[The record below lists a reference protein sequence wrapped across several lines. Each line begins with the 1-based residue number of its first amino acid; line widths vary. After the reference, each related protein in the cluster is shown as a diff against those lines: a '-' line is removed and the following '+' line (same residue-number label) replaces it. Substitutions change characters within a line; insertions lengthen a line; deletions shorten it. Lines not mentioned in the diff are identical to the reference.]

1 VHKIAYVRRKNSMKS
16 PHKGRKRKTRSE
28 LLKKKGETQVQ
39 NYKTLGTFSQIL
51 HLFNEP
57 WVEELSVTDVAK
69 ALDMVSS
76 KASRMLATLE
86 REKLFERNQDTGKY
100 RLGAIFFGLGMNFAF
115 HSPLRKIMRPHLEL
129 MAKEKGL
136 TASFGIISHH
146 SVIAVDRIEN
156 LNIDLITHRIGLN
169 IPVHSTSIGKIL
181 MAYLPLE
188 KQEEI
193 LASAS
198 LVKFTEATIVDPA
211 LLKEKLKLYKASGF
225 ATDEGETHED
235 LNCIA
240 APIKNSKGEVV
251 AALNLMAERSRIS
264 AEELFK
270 NADYLKEKA
279 LFISRQLG
287 YLYTAH

>member
-1 VHKIAYVRRKNSMKS
+1 M
-16 PHKGRKRKTRSE
+16 
-28 LLKKKGETQVQ
+28 
-39 NYKTLGTFSQIL
+39 
-51 HLFNEP
+51 
-57 WVEELSVTDVAK
+57 AK
-69 ALDMVSS
+69 DLDMVSS

-86 REKLFERNQDTGKY
+86 RENLFVRNQDTGKY
-100 RLGAIFFGLGMNFAF
+100 RLGPIFFGLGMNYAF

-136 TASFGIISHH
+136 TASFGIISNN

-156 LNIDLITHRIGLN
+156 LNIDLIAHRIGFN

-181 MAYLPLE
+181 LAYLPSE
-188 KQEEI
+188 KQDEI

-198 LVKFTEATIVDPA
+198 LIKFTETTIVDPEV
-211 LLKEKLKLYKASGF
+211 LKEKLKQYKASGY
-225 ATDEGETHED
+225 ATDKGETHDD

-240 APIKNSKGEVV
+240 APIKNSSGEVV
-251 AALNLMAERSRIS
+251 AALNLMAEHSQIS
-264 AEELFK
+264 AEKLFK

-287 YLYTAH
+287 YLYTAQ

>member
-1 VHKIAYVRRKNSMKS
+1 MKS
-16 PHKGRKRKTRSE
+16 PHKSRKRKSSPE
-28 LLKKKGETQVQ
+28 PQNKKEVPQVQ
-39 NYKTLGTFSQIL
+39 NYKTLGAFSQIL
-51 HLFNEP
+51 HLFNES
-57 WVEELSVTDVAK
+57 WVEELSVTEVAK

-86 REKLFERNQDTGKY
+86 KENLFVRNQETGKY
-100 RLGAIFFGLGMNFAF
+100 RLGPIFFGLGMNFAF

-136 TASFGIISHH
+136 TASFGIISNNN
-146 SVIAVDRIEN
+146 VIAVDRIEN
-156 LNIDLITHRIGLN
+156 LNIDLIAHRIGFN

-181 MAYLPLE
+181 LAYLPLE
-188 KQEEI
+188 KQDEI

-198 LVKFTEATIVDPA
+198 LVKFTEATIVDPEV
-211 LLKEKLKLYKASGF
+211 LKEKLKQYKASGY

-240 APIKNSKGEVV
+240 APIKNSSGEVV
-251 AALNLMAERSRIS
+251 AALNLMAERSRFS
-264 AEELFK
+264 AEKLFE

>member
-1 VHKIAYVRRKNSMKS
+1 MKS
-16 PHKGRKRKTRSE
+16 PQKNPKGKSSPE
-28 LLKKKGETQVQ
+28 LRNKKGTPQVQ
-39 NYKTLGTFSQIL
+39 NYKSLGAFSQIL
-51 HLFNEP
+51 HLFNES
-57 WVEELSVTDVAK
+57 WVEELSVTEVAK
-69 ALDMVSS
+69 TLGMVSS

-86 REKLFERNQDTGKY
+86 RENLFVRNQESGKY
-100 RLGAIFFGLGMNFAF
+100 RLGPIFFGLGMNFAF

-136 TASFGIISHH
+136 TASFGIISNN

-156 LNIDLITHRIGLN
+156 LNIDLIAHRIGFN

-181 MAYLPLE
+181 LAYLPLE
-188 KQEEI
+188 KQDEI

-198 LVKFTEATIVDPA
+198 LVKFTEATIVDPKV
-211 LLKEKLKLYKASGF
+211 LKEKLKQYKASGY

-240 APIKNSKGEVV
+240 APIKNSTGEVV

-264 AEELFK
+264 AEKLFE